1 MRGRTRFSAT
11 AWRLSAITFA
21 LGTAVAC
28 HSSAES
34 KSSERS
40 VAAASDGSATHID
53 VMCMGDRIN
62 NPPEAFHYAYKYTD
76 AAGTLNEN
84 ADITPQAMDITIRDA
99 AGSHSYHGL
108 RSDEASW
115 NGAVLDLSSLT
126 FTAMSARLNSLEGSG
141 IKPQGTETVNGYRAT
156 RYAIDTTQASA
167 SDQQQFETLFGKGS
181 FDKGTVWIAADEC
194 AAKLLLDEGLWQQD
208 GSIKKTHYEIS
219 RSKK

>member
-1 MRGRTRFSAT
+1 
-11 AWRLSAITFA
+11 
-21 LGTAVAC
+21 
-28 HSSAES
+28 
-34 KSSERS
+34 
-40 VAAASDGSATHID
+40 
-53 VMCMGDRIN
+53 MGDRIN